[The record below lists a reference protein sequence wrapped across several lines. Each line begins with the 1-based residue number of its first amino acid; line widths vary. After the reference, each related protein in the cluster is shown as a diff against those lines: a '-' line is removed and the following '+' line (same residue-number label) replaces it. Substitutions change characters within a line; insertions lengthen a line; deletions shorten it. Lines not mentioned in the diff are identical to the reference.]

1 MKINSDQKSVLI
13 LFGFFFFGSLYGG
26 GLPTII
32 SLPAIILWIA
42 LAAWFYGVRTKP
54 KPN

>member
-13 LFGFFFFGSLYGG
+13 LFGIFFFGSLYAG
-26 GLPTII
+26 GLPAVI
-32 SLPAIILWIA
+32 SLPAIIFWIA
-42 LAAWFYGVRTKP
+42 LGAWFYGVRTKL